1 MKKIRGLCLP
11 VILGAV
17 LMSQHAH
24 AADNLTFKGKLIIPA
39 CTVTKAEVD
48 WGNVEIQ
55 TLSQNGNHEKE
66 FTVNMQCPYN
76 LGTMKVTITA
86 TNTQNNNSILV
97 PNTSTTTGNGLLIYL
112 YNRNQNG
119 FIGSPIVFNSPFTLA
134 ILKRWGRPEI
144 FLSMQNLDI
153 KEICRTC
160 RQGHSLQQQRWL
172 HHIRNAIS

>member
-11 VILGAV
+11 VMLGAV
-17 LMSQHAH
+17 LMSQHVH

-66 FTVNMQCPYN
+66 FTVNMQCPYH

-86 TNTQNNNSILV
+86 TNTYNNAILV
-97 PNTSTTTGNGLLIYL
+97 QNTSNTSSDGVLVYL
-112 YNRNQNG
+112 YNSNAGN
-119 FIGSPIVFNSPFTLA
+119 IGTAITLGTPFTPGKITGNNADRTISLHGKLGYKGNMQS
-134 ILKRWGRPEI
+134 LKAGD
-144 FLSMQNLDI
+144 FSATATLVASY
-153 KEICRTC
+153 
-160 RQGHSLQQQRWL
+160 S
-172 HHIRNAIS
+172 

>member
-55 TLSQNGNHEKE
+55 KLVQSGGNQKD
-66 FTVNMQCPYN
+66 FTVDMNCPYS
-76 LGTMKVTITA
+76 LGTMKVTITSNGQ
-86 TNTQNNNSILV
+86 TGNSILV
-97 PNTSTTTGNGLLIYL
+97 PDTSTASGDGLLIYL
-112 YNRNQNG
+112 YNSNNSG
-119 FIGSPIVFNSPFTLA
+119 ISNAVTLGSQFTPGKITGNNADKTISLHA
-134 ILKRWGRPEI
+134 KLGYKGNMQSLKAGD
-144 FLSMQNLDI
+144 FSATATLVASY
-153 KEICRTC
+153 
-160 RQGHSLQQQRWL
+160 S
-172 HHIRNAIS
+172 

>member
-11 VILGAV
+11 VMLGAV
-17 LMSQHAH
+17 LMSQHVH
-24 AADNLTFKGKLIIPA
+24 AVDNLTFRGKLIIPA
-39 CTVTKAEVD
+39 CTVSNTTVD
-48 WGNVEIQ
+48 WQDVEIQ

-66 FTVNMQCPYN
+66 FTVNMRCPYN

-119 FIGSPIVFNSPFTLA
+119 SIGSPIVFNSPFTPGYITGQVPARNISLYA
-134 ILKRWGRPEI
+134 KLGYKGNI
-144 FLSMQNLDI
+144 QNL
-153 KEICRTC
+153 RAGTF
-160 RQGHSLQQQRWL
+160 SATATLV
-172 HHIRNAIS
+172 ASYS

>member
-11 VILGAV
+11 VMLGAV
-17 LMSQHAH
+17 LMSQHVH

-97 PNTSTTTGNGLLIYL
+97 PDTSTASGGGLLVYL
-112 YNRNQNG
+112 YNSNAGN
-119 FIGSPIVFNSPFTLA
+119 IGTAITLGTPFTPGKITGTAPARKITLYA
-134 ILKRWGRPEI
+134 KLGYKGNMQSLKAGT
-144 FLSMQNLDI
+144 FSATATLVASY
-153 KEICRTC
+153 
-160 RQGHSLQQQRWL
+160 S
-172 HHIRNAIS
+172 

>member
-11 VILGAV
+11 VMLGAV
-17 LMSQHAH
+17 LMSQHVH

-66 FTVNMQCPYN
+66 FTVNMQCPYH

-86 TNTQNNNSILV
+86 TNTYSNAILV
-97 PNTSTTTGNGLLIYL
+97 QNTSNTSSDGVLVYL
-112 YNRNQNG
+112 YNSNAGN
-119 FIGSPIVFNSPFTLA
+119 IGTAITLGTPFTPGKITGNNADRTISLHA
-134 ILKRWGRPEI
+134 KLGYKGNMQSLKAGD
-144 FLSMQNLDI
+144 FSATATLVASY
-153 KEICRTC
+153 
-160 RQGHSLQQQRWL
+160 S
-172 HHIRNAIS
+172 

>member
-11 VILGAV
+11 VMLGAV
-17 LMSQHAH
+17 LMSQHVH

-66 FTVNMQCPYN
+66 FTVNMQCPYH

-86 TNTQNNNSILV
+86 TNTYNNAILV
-97 PNTSTTTGNGLLIYL
+97 QNTSNTSSDGVLVYL
-112 YNRNQNG
+112 Y
-119 FIGSPIVFNSPFTLA
+119 
-134 ILKRWGRPEI
+134 
-144 FLSMQNLDI
+144 
-153 KEICRTC
+153 
-160 RQGHSLQQQRWL
+160 
-172 HHIRNAIS
+172 

>member
-1 MKKIRGLCLP
+1 MKKIIGLCLP
-11 VILGAV
+11 VMLGAV

-112 YNRNQNG
+112 YNSNAGN
-119 FIGSPIVFNSPFTLA
+119 IGAAITLGTPFTPGKITSNNADRTISLYA
-134 ILKRWGRPEI
+134 KLGYKGN
-144 FLSMQNLDI
+144 MQNLKAGDFSA
-153 KEICRTC
+153 TATLVA
-160 RQGHSLQQQRWL
+160 SY
-172 HHIRNAIS
+172 S